1 MNKLISIIHPSRSRP
16 DMARN
21 TAQKWLERA
30 GMRVE
35 YILSVDIDD
44 PYIYDYSGMFTNNI
58 DVSVQVNLNKSAI
71 EAINVAAK
79 KVNGDLI
86 VVVSDDF
93 DCPDKWAVDLLSSL
107 KDKSDF
113 IVKTQDG
120 LQDWIITLPI
130 LDKEYYNRFG
140 YVYPPHI
147 SHMFAD
153 TWMTHVADLTGR
165 KITLPI
171 KFPHFHYSTGKTK
184 KDAVNVKADST
195 WSDGESKYLE
205 GVRNN
210 FGLDT
215 DDIKGVLMCNDRF
228 KKWLKAKLI

>member
-1 MNKLISIIHPSRSRP
+1 MKISIIHPSRSRP
-16 DMARN
+16 EMALS
-21 TAQKWLERA
+21 TATKWIERA
-30 GMRVE
+30 GIEIE
-35 YILSVDIDD
+35 YILSADMDD
-44 PYIYDYSGMFTNNI
+44 PAKDKYLMIYDCLP
-58 DVSVQVNLNKSAI
+58 VSVLSNQNKSAI

-79 KVNGDLI
+79 ECTGDLI